1 MALLAIL
8 YPYLYGGG
16 GECRALGL
24 TPAPVTPSRSAQPKP
39 ARCHDAGWPGYGNP
53 DA

>member
-8 YPYLYGGG
+8 YPYLYRGG

-24 TPAPVTPSRSAQPKP
+24 TPAPVTPSRKRAAETRPLS
-39 ARCHDAGWPGYGNP
+39 
-53 DA
+53 

>member
-39 ARCHDAGWPGYGNP
+39 ARVS
-53 DA
+53 